1 MDSGDEKI
9 PPPPPPTLGIQ
20 VSDDDNADTATRP
33 LSEPPAIS
41 VSDTPGSGS
50 ASAGNIHGDDD
61 YDDGSALSSNNDMG
75 GDNDLNNGSGSIG
88 AIPDGSRVRAAAAAR
103 FDDGSDTSGES
114 RSETPGAL
122 PQPTGAA
129 GISHSSTSGHAAT
142 TAAAAHRASRAAGSE
157 MGAGGTAARRVSMR
171 PGANGAPATG
181 SMLPPTP
188 GSDGSTPGTPA
199 MSGATAAGI
208 AATVTATDRTIL
220 GLQQEL
226 KKTWKLL
233 EEANGRDATNKD
245 TITDLQSKLTAQNK
259 QLAKRSTA
267 ETASV
272 LEIMQQRDV
281 LARDL
286 ELRGVQLAEAVS
298 EVDRWRLGD
307 AEARRE
313 RADLLAELRGLKEL
327 VAAKQDEGESEVAAR
342 ERLERDLREFKTL
355 AEQRAAELKQR
366 TDQLARAAEDAR
378 VLEVTLKETKDARD
392 KAVTELDSLHA
403 LKRKLEEEVDHQM
416 YETNTLESEN
426 SKLAQE
432 LRLTDDEG
440 SKLAIEMKSL
450 IKMRDAA
457 QRKLK
462 QVDEA
467 KAEAEQE
474 RDRLRSLAYS
484 LERQV
489 ESHVKQAELDA
500 KKVEDL
506 IHERDTLS
514 KNYLK
519 ATSATLKQAN
529 LVKLHEQTKQNLETE
544 IVGYKDEAAKQRKLI
559 LALEKERDR
568 YVNQVAAIDS
578 AKTAA
583 EEEVIIK
590 ENQIFDYKKK
600 IGEAEYKL
608 KQQQALYEQVRS
620 DRNLYSKNLIE
631 SQDEIN
637 EMRRKLKI
645 MAHQIDQYKE
655 EIAAKEAALLKEHFE
670 HQKVDKEKD
679 AAKQEVQK
687 LKQQLDA
694 AHQFIQ
700 NQQAEENK
708 LHHIIAEAETERVRQ
723 KKEYEAVIQE
733 RDILGTQLIRRNDEL
748 ALLYEKI
755 KIQQSTL
762 NKGEIQY
769 RERLEDIRVLKL
781 EVKKLRREKTI
792 LQHETTNVDSLRNEI
807 YRLQKE
813 LLNERTRVKVLE
825 EELENPMNMHRWRK
839 LAGSDP
845 STFELVQKVQT
856 LQRRLIAKTE
866 QVVEKE
872 LLLQAKEKLYADLK
886 AMLAR
891 VPGPEVVQQLEALKS
906 LVKEKTRESKA
917 LASELNMLQS
927 HTLDYKAEVADL
939 TRQSQDWKRKYF
951 GAKKIVQQ
959 HRNTG
964 VAQVPKL
971 EGGEPVPELPGAN
984 RWGGLSKNLSSPRI
998 PN

>member
-1 MDSGDEKI
+1 MDSDDARHRAHDGDA
-9 PPPPPPTLGIQ
+9 PPPPAPVTVSVDDADAPAAGGGADHTASQASIASSSHSRDTGTDSTVSSMASVAVPINAPNITISEDVPPPPSRLPAIAIQ
-20 VSDDDNADTATRP
+20 EDDDGQSNF
-33 LSEPPAIS
+33 
-41 VSDTPGSGS
+41 GS
-50 ASAGNIHGDDD
+50 AEIH
-61 YDDGSALSSNNDMG
+61 
-75 GDNDLNNGSGSIG
+75 
-88 AIPDGSRVRAAAAAR
+88 AAPAPAA
-103 FDDGSDTSGES
+103 S
-114 RSETPGAL
+114 
-122 PQPTGAA
+122 
-129 GISHSSTSGHAAT
+129 SSTAA
-142 TAAAAHRASRAAGSE
+142 S
-157 MGAGGTAARRVSMR
+157 
-171 PGANGAPATG
+171 GAPA
-181 SMLPPTP
+181 SPT
-188 GSDGSTPGTPA
+188 
-199 MSGATAAGI
+199 I
-208 AATVTATDRTIL
+208 NVTATDRTII
-220 GLQQEL
+220 GLQKEL

-233 EEANGRDATNKD
+233 EEANSREAQNKD
-245 TITDLQSKLTAQNK
+245 QIVELQSKLAAQTRS
-259 QLAKRSTA
+259 LGGAGAGGKRGPGGAGAADS
-267 ETASV
+267 ASV
-272 LEIMQQRDV
+272 LEIVQQRDA
-281 LARDL
+281 LAR
-286 ELRGVQLAEAVS
+286 
-298 EVDRWRLGD
+298 EV
-307 AEARRE
+307 EARTSREAQLRNELEHMQAHESEQARE
-313 RADLLAELRGLKEL
+313 RATLLGELASLKEL
-327 VAAKQDEGESEVAAR
+327 VALKQEEGEKEANAR
-342 ERLERDLREFKTL
+342 DRLERELR
-355 AEQRAAELKQR
+355 
-366 TDQLARAAEDAR
+366 DARAAADAR
-378 VLEVTLKETKDARD
+378 ATDLKARGELLAKAGEDLKRFEAQLRETRDARD
-392 KAVTELDSLHA
+392 KLATETEQLAA
-403 LKRKLEEEVDHQM
+403 LKAKLEEEANHQLFA
-416 YETNTLESEN
+416 TNSLLAEN
-426 SKLAQE
+426 TKLAQE
-432 LRLTDDEG
+432 V
-440 SKLAIEMKSL
+440 KLADDDADRMQSEMKTL
-450 IKMRDAA
+450 AKMREMM

-462 QVDEA
+462 QVDEG

-474 RDRLRSLAYS
+474 RDALKSLVYS

-489 ESHVKQAELDA
+489 ESHKKQAENDR
-500 KKVEDL
+500 KQIEDL
-506 IHERDTLS
+506 VRERDILS

-519 ATSATLKQAN
+519 ATSATQKQTN
-529 LVKLHEQTKQNLETE
+529 LVKLHEQTKQNLEQE
-544 IVGYKDEAAKQRKLI
+544 ISGYKEEAAKQRKLI

-568 YVNQVAAIDS
+568 YVNEVAQIQQH
-578 AKTAA
+578 KQAA

-600 IGEAEYKL
+600 ISEAEYKL

-631 SQDEIN
+631 SQDEIT

-645 MAHQIDQYKE
+645 MTHQIEQYKE
-655 EIAAKEAALLKEHFE
+655 EISAKESALLKEHFE

-708 LHHIIAEAETERVRQ
+708 LRHIISEADTERMRQ

-792 LQHETTNVDSLRNEI
+792 LQHETTNVEALRNEI

-813 LLNERTRVKVLE
+813 MLNERTRVKVLE

-872 LLLQAKEKLYADLK
+872 LLLQAKEKLYLDLK
-886 AMLAR
+886 AMLSR
-891 VPGPEVVQQLEALKS
+891 VPGPEVVQQLETLKN

-927 HTLDYKAEVADL
+927 QALDYRNEVAEL
-939 TRQSQDWKRKYF
+939 TRQCQEFKKKYLTLKKVLQQKKF
-951 GAKKIVQQ
+951 KAVAIEGGAPRPKPLTVLQELQQ
-959 HRNTG
+959 HLNPAGNEGAPTP
-964 VAQVPKL
+964 APSSDASVPKQHHQQV
-971 EGGEPVPELPGAN
+971 GGMVSSGTPPPQAHGGLPPLPGA
-984 RWGGLSKNLSSPRI
+984 GGSVTAPV
-998 PN
+998 PV